1 MTMPQVIIE
10 PKHKEI
16 LAMDISKE
24 RNMFVVE
31 HFISDIVH
39 KYDPQPVST
48 DGGTWYPPK
57 AYQFLKI
64 EHNLH

>member
-1 MTMPQVIIE
+1 
-10 PKHKEI
+10 
-16 LAMDISKE
+16 MDISKE